1 MTPETSSGPRP
12 VLARVTDDH
21 GSLGDEAPW
30 AVPHPKAAM
39 DQSAISPEPLSPEL
53 VLVCPQLRLKALAA
67 LPDRPWE
74 AFLPLR
80 SEDPPAAVVAA
91 GSITAGPLLPLPSGD
106 PVAVA
111 TADSAAADFA
121 VAQPVDGRGGSDT
134 ASVSR
139 RGRDLALVTVALIV
153 GFIAAQ
159 FVHRPAQT
167 SLMPGAG
174 ASPSAS
180 PEAPAK
186 QPTRE
191 TSSPGQGAGGPATSL
206 ASGLAVPR
214 GGYVFGRSGRFQ
226 IAPGLRTVR
235 MFHARVKCA
244 PNVVIP
250 AMSLRGGSRF
260 AYRGRIRAGKK
271 RAVQL
276 EVAGRFLDSSR
287 VRGFVRARSAGCD
300 SGKVR
305 FLARLS

>member
-1 MTPETSSGPRP
+1 MTARTALLHSGTTDGGGTSR
-12 VLARVTDDH
+12 
-21 GSLGDEAPW
+21 
-30 AVPHPKAAM
+30 
-39 DQSAISPEPLSPEL
+39 EPLSPEL

-74 AFLPLR
+74 AFLPPR
-80 SEDPPAAVVAA
+80 SGDPPAAIAAARALTA
-91 GSITAGPLLPLPSGD
+91 GSLIVLPSDEPPAVNTAIDAGVGPIEDLGD
-106 PVAVA
+106 S
-111 TADSAAADFA
+111 T
-121 VAQPVDGRGGSDT
+121 T
-134 ASVSR
+134 ASAGR
-139 RGRDLALVTVALIV
+139 RGRDLALVTAALIV

-167 SLMPGAG
+167 SLIQGTG
-174 ASPSAS
+174 GSPSAS
-180 PEAPAK
+180 PGAPAK
-186 QPTRE
+186 QPTRAM
-191 TSSPGQGAGGPATSL
+191 SSPEQGAVGPATSL

-260 AYRGRIRAGKK
+260 AYRGQIRAGKK

>member
-1 MTPETSSGPRP
+1 
-12 VLARVTDDH
+12 
-21 GSLGDEAPW
+21 
-30 AVPHPKAAM
+30 M
-39 DQSAISPEPLSPEL
+39 DQSAISPETLSPEL
-53 VLVCPQLRLKALAA
+53 VLVCPQLRLRALAA

-91 GSITAGPLLPLPSGD
+91 DSITAGSLVALPSGD

-121 VAQPVDGRGGSDT
+121 VAPVDARGGSGT

-139 RGRDLALVTVALIV
+139 RGRDLALVTVALIL

-159 FVHRPAQT
+159 FVHRPSQT
-167 SLMPGAG
+167 SLMQGAEG
-174 ASPSAS
+174 SPSAP

-186 QPTRE
+186 QRTRK
-191 TSSPGQGAGGPATSL
+191 TSPPRQGAGVPATSL

-214 GGYVFGRSGRFQ
+214 GGYIFGRSGRFQ

-244 PNVVIP
+244 PNVDIP

-260 AYRGRIRAGKK
+260 AYRGPIRAGKK
-271 RAVQL
+271 RALQL
-276 EVAGRFLDSSR
+276 EVAGRFLDSGR
-287 VRGFVRARSAGCD
+287 VRGFVRAHSAGCD

>member
-1 MTPETSSGPRP
+1 VGGPPPQGGNGPKRDFSRASKSRACSRLSSAPPEGAGC
-12 VLARVTDDH
+12 LARPA
-21 GSLGDEAPW
+21 LGGIPTAP
-30 AVPHPKAAM
+30 
-39 DQSAISPEPLSPEL
+39 LG
-53 VLVCPQLRLKALAA
+53 
-67 LPDRPWE
+67 RP
-74 AFLPLR
+74 
-80 SEDPPAAVVAA
+80 A
-91 GSITAGPLLPLPSGD
+91 GG
-106 PVAVA
+106 
-111 TADSAAADFA
+111 
-121 VAQPVDGRGGSDT
+121 
-134 ASVSR
+134 R
-139 RGRDLALVTVALIV
+139 RGRGLDHGWLPRGAPVRRSGGCSDR
-153 GFIAAQ
+153 GFRCGRLCGRAARRWPWR
-159 FVHRPAQT
+159 FAQT

>member
-1 MTPETSSGPRP
+1 VPIRQARSVTGVTSI
-12 VLARVTDDH
+12 V
-21 GSLGDEAPW
+21 
-30 AVPHPKAAM
+30 AAE
-39 DQSAISPEPLSPEL
+39 ISPGLRLASIPTAEPLSPEL
-53 VLVCPQLRLKALAA
+53 VLVCPDLRPEALAA

-74 AFLPLR
+74 AFLPVR
-80 SEDPPAAVVAA
+80 SVDPPQAVAAA
-91 GSITAGPLLPLPSGD
+91 GSLTAGPLVALPSDDPTAVGGAD
-106 PVAVA
+106 ATAADLPVA
-111 TADSAAADFA
+111 
-121 VAQPVDGRGGSDT
+121 
-134 ASVSR
+134 SVTR
-139 RGRDLALVTVALIV
+139 RRRDLALVTVALIV

-159 FVHRPAQT
+159 FVHRPAET
-167 SLMPGAG
+167 SLLPGAG
-174 ASPSAS
+174 GSPSAS

-191 TSSPGQGAGGPATSL
+191 TSSPGQGGGGPATSL

-250 AMSLRGGSRF
+250 AMTLRGGRRF
-260 AYRGRIRAGKK
+260 AYRGQIRAGKK

>member
-1 MTPETSSGPRP
+1 
-12 VLARVTDDH
+12 
-21 GSLGDEAPW
+21 
-30 AVPHPKAAM
+30 M

-53 VLVCPQLRLKALAA
+53 VLVCPQLRLNALAA

-80 SEDPPAAVVAA
+80 SEDPPATVVAA
-91 GSITAGPLLPLPSGD
+91 GSITAGSLVALPSGD

-111 TADSAAADFA
+111 TADSAAADFR
-121 VAQPVDGRGGSDT
+121 VAPVEDLGGSTT
-134 ASVSR
+134 ASASR

-167 SLMPGAG
+167 SLMPGG
-174 ASPSAS
+174 GSPSAS

-186 QPTRE
+186 QSARE
-191 TSSPGQGAGGPATSL
+191 ASSPGQGAGGPATGL

-250 AMSLRGGSRF
+250 AMTLRGGSRF
-260 AYRGRIRAGKK
+260 AYHGQIRAGKK

>member
-1 MTPETSSGPRP
+1 MSIRLARSVTGVTSIVAAETSPGLR
-12 VLARVTDDH
+12 LA
-21 GSLGDEAPW
+21 
-30 AVPHPKAAM
+30 
-39 DQSAISPEPLSPEL
+39 SALPAEPLSPEL
-53 VLVCPQLRLKALAA
+53 VLVCPELRLEALTA

-74 AFLPLR
+74 AFLPVR
-80 SEDPPAAVVAA
+80 SEDPPAAVAAAASVTA
-91 GSITAGPLLPLPSGD
+91 GSLVSLPSDD
-106 PVAVA
+106 PLAVA
-111 TADSAAADFA
+111 SAD
-121 VAQPVDGRGGSDT
+121 VDGLGGSGT

-139 RGRDLALVTVALIV
+139 RGRDLALATVALIV
-153 GFIAAQ
+153 GFTAAQ
-159 FVHRPAQT
+159 FVHRPAET

-174 ASPSAS
+174 GSPSAS

-186 QPTRE
+186 QPARE
-191 TSSPGQGAGGPATSL
+191 TSSPGQGAGGP
-206 ASGLAVPR
+206 SGLAVPS

-235 MFHARVKCA
+235 MFQARVKCA
-244 PNVVIP
+244 PNVIIP

-260 AYRGRIRAGKK
+260 AYRGQIRAGQK

-276 EVAGRFLDSSR
+276 EVAGLFLDSSR

>member
-1 MTPETSSGPRP
+1 
-12 VLARVTDDH
+12 
-21 GSLGDEAPW
+21 
-30 AVPHPKAAM
+30 M

-53 VLVCPQLRLKALAA
+53 VLVCPQLRLKALAS

-111 TADSAAADFA
+111 TADSAAADFP
-121 VAQPVDGRGGSDT
+121 VAPVDDVGDSTT
-134 ASVSR
+134 ASASR
-139 RGRDLALVTVALIV
+139 RGRDLALVMVALIV

-159 FVHRPAQT
+159 FVHRPAET
-167 SLMPGAG
+167 SLLPGAVG
-174 ASPSAS
+174 SPSAS

-186 QPTRE
+186 QPARE

-250 AMSLRGGSRF
+250 AMSLRGGRRF

>member
-1 MTPETSSGPRP
+1 
-12 VLARVTDDH
+12 
-21 GSLGDEAPW
+21 
-30 AVPHPKAAM
+30 M
-39 DQSAISPEPLSPEL
+39 DQSAISLEPLSPEL

-80 SEDPPAAVVAA
+80 SEDPPATVVAA
-91 GSITAGPLLPLPSGD
+91 GSITAGSLVALPSGD
-106 PVAVA
+106 PVVAVA
-111 TADSAAADFA
+111 TADSPAADFA
-121 VAQPVDGRGGSDT
+121 VAPVDGRGGSGT
-134 ASVSR
+134 ASAGR

-159 FVHRPAQT
+159 FVHRPAET

-174 ASPSAS
+174 GSPSAS

-191 TSSPGQGAGGPATSL
+191 TSSPGQGSGGPATGL

-250 AMSLRGGSRF
+250 AMTLHGGSRF
-260 AYRGRIRAGKK
+260 AYRGQIRAGKK
-271 RAVQL
+271 RAVQV

>member
-1 MTPETSSGPRP
+1 MTAPTPLLHSGATDEGATSR
-12 VLARVTDDH
+12 
-21 GSLGDEAPW
+21 
-30 AVPHPKAAM
+30 
-39 DQSAISPEPLSPEL
+39 EPLSPEL

-74 AFLPLR
+74 AFLPPR
-80 SEDPPAAVVAA
+80 SEDPPAAIAA
-91 GSITAGPLLPLPSGD
+91 ARALTASSLIVLPSDEPPAVSAAIDAGPIDDL
-106 PVAVA
+106 
-111 TADSAAADFA
+111 ADST
-121 VAQPVDGRGGSDT
+121 T
-134 ASVSR
+134 ASASR
-139 RGRDLALVTVALIV
+139 RGRNLGLLTAALIV
-153 GFIAAQ
+153 GFVAGQ
-159 FVHRPAQT
+159 FVRQPSQP
-167 SLMPGAG
+167 SFLPSGG
-174 ASPSAS
+174 GSPSAS

-186 QPTRE
+186 QPTSE

-260 AYRGRIRAGKK
+260 AYRGQIRAGRK

-287 VRGFVRARSAGCD
+287 VRGFVRARSTGCD